1 MQITDEMVNRALDA
15 CGRHPGHMGPVRMR
29 AALEAALATPE
40 DLGTPTYEVEYDIE
54 TELDQMGWL
63 R

>member
-1 MQITDEMVNRALDA
+1 MEITDEMVNRALDA
-15 CGRHPGHMGPVRMR
+15 CGRHGGPMDPVRMR
-29 AALEAALATPE
+29 AALEAALTEPE
-40 DLGTPTYEVEYDIE
+40 GAGRPSSELEYDIE